1 VFIARVTVNPRET
14 AATPHPPA
22 PRGRGGRVIALRTAD
37 VVLLLCMCDFSSV
50 KKEILRI
57 LALNSECE
65 NTSSVL
71 VGPFCAST
79 GMWEPGATA
88 LKLLPESTVSL
99 LAVVAVEVFSCLLEV
114 LSGARRKQGE
124 ISNAPCISRRIAH
137 LI

>member
-1 VFIARVTVNPRET
+1 M
-14 AATPHPPA
+14 TPYLLI
-22 PRGRGGRVIALRTAD
+22 V
-37 VVLLLCMCDFSSV
+37 LLCMCDFSSV

-79 GMWEPGATA
+79 GLWEPGATA
-88 LKLLPESTVSL
+88 LKLLPESTQ
-99 LAVVAVEVFSCLLEV
+99 AWRCAVEAGGSCACGRVLMPLGGPFGSTQAETGRDIERAVHFSENWV
-114 LSGARRKQGE
+114 
-124 ISNAPCISRRIAH
+124 RIAH